1 MGCSILLLASLVST
15 LGGLVFGYELG
26 IISGALLQLKVEF
39 RLSCVQQEA
48 LVSSLLIGALLA
60 STVGGCLIDR
70 HGRRIAI
77 LLSNILILTG
87 SLVLLISSYP
97 ALVVGR
103 VTVGFAM
110 CISSMSCCIFV
121 SEMVSPDHRGFLV
134 TLYEA
139 GITVGILAAYAI
151 NYFLSE
157 TRGGWRWMFG
167 FAVVPTLVQLVSIW
181 FLPSSTKDS
190 VSHACCQAERY
201 LMSHTETPEEEDS
214 TWETKKVQYN
224 SCSLFQC
231 KDNMR
236 TRTVIGLGLVL
247 FQQFTGQ
254 PNVLF
259 YASTIFHSVGFQSDA
274 SAVLASVGL
283 GLVKVIA
290 TLTSMVFSD
299 RLGRR
304 PLLISGCTVMAVCL
318 MTIGMLSGQS
328 VMNTQRPCDSE
339 FSVNMTDLPHLPAG
353 HRPVVDTPL
362 DESFRLLNTNTQDE
376 NVVFDKSGP
385 KPLEPAPE
393 SSSIIV
399 NWIILLCM
407 MAVVSAYS
415 IGFGPSSY
423 NFLSETRGG
432 WRWMFG
438 FAVVPTLVQ
447 LVSIWFLPSSTK
459 DSVSHACCQAERYL
473 MSPTETPEEEDSTWE
488 TKKVQYNGCSLF
500 QCKDNMRTRTVIG
513 LGLVLFQQFT
523 GQPNVLFYAS
533 TIFHSVGFQSD
544 ASAVLASVGLG
555 LVKVIATLT
564 SMVFSDRLG
573 RRPLLISGCTVM
585 AVCLMTI
592 GMLSGQSVMNTQ
604 RPCDSEFSVNMTDLP
619 HLPAGHRPVVDT
631 PLDESF
637 RLLNTNTQDENV
649 VFDKSGPKPLEPA
662 PESSSIIVNWIIL
675 LCMMA
680 VVSAYSIGFGPMTW
694 ILLSEIFPAAV
705 RGRAFAFTSCFNWA
719 ANLLITCTFLN
730 VIDRIGLSKVFF
742 LYGVTAVAAGI
753 FFYFL
758 LPETKGKTLEQIDQ
772 ELRLNRF
779 HHGEQCC
786 GCISRRQTSPQY
798 QQVHC
803 QVSPSG

>member
-415 IGFGPSSY
+415 IGFGP
-423 NFLSETRGG
+423 
-432 WRWMFG
+432 
-438 FAVVPTLVQ
+438 
-447 LVSIWFLPSSTK
+447 
-459 DSVSHACCQAERYL
+459 
-473 MSPTETPEEEDSTWE
+473 
-488 TKKVQYNGCSLF
+488 
-500 QCKDNMRTRTVIG
+500 
-513 LGLVLFQQFT
+513 
-523 GQPNVLFYAS
+523 
-533 TIFHSVGFQSD
+533 
-544 ASAVLASVGLG
+544 
-555 LVKVIATLT
+555 
-564 SMVFSDRLG
+564 
-573 RRPLLISGCTVM
+573 
-585 AVCLMTI
+585 
-592 GMLSGQSVMNTQ
+592 
-604 RPCDSEFSVNMTDLP
+604 
-619 HLPAGHRPVVDT
+619 
-631 PLDESF
+631 
-637 RLLNTNTQDENV
+637 
-649 VFDKSGPKPLEPA
+649 
-662 PESSSIIVNWIIL
+662 
-675 LCMMA
+675 
-680 VVSAYSIGFGPMTW
+680 MTW